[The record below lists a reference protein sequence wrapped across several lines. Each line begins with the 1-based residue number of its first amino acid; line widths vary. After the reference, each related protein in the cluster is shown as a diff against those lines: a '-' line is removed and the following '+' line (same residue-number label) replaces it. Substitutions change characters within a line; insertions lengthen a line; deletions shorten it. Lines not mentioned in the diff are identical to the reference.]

1 MTNEWMNDPSLQEI
15 APYKLQFLQALIFES
30 ASLSREQ
37 MSVCTSNKALVA
49 KHGPELMEI
58 AKEKNINFTDQE
70 FQSIVNV
77 LKKHAS
83 PEELTKMEKLMSFR
97 K

>member
-15 APYKLQFLQALIFES
+15 PSYKLQFLQALIFES
-30 ASLSREQ
+30 TSLSKEQ
-37 MSVCTSNKALVA
+37 MM
-49 KHGPELMEI
+49 PFLM
-58 AKEKNINFTDQE
+58 AVMKRGKEKNISFTDQE
-70 FQSIVNV
+70 FQSIADV

-83 PEELTKMEKLMSFR
+83 PEELSKMEKLMSFR